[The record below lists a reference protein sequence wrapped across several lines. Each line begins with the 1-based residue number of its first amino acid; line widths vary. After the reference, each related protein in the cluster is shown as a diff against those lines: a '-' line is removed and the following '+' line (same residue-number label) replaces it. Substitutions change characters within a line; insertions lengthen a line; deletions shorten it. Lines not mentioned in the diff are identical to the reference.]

1 MIAREPQVPPAS
13 PETGLEKH
21 PMLRWAT
28 WVGDMPVPLFC
39 CQSTACPYS
48 LFRNENQ
55 IPVRVRAECGA
66 SSMFRIQ
73 CPVLLAGVSLAAL
86 PLAVSAQSSP
96 ESDALDP
103 IVVTATLGPKTVGE
117 SLSSVTVI
125 EKEDIDRQQP
135 AEFRDLLRA
144 QPGIN
149 VVSDGSYG
157 KTTSVFLRGAGSS
170 GTVLLLDGIRLR
182 SASAGIPP
190 WQFLP
195 PELMERVE
203 LVRGAKSSLY
213 GADAVGGVIQAFT
226 LEPEAGRQGWGELK
240 GGSHE
245 TREVTAG
252 LAGREGRSSFLAG
265 GVYSDTD
272 GTNLRAGGED
282 KGFRNAGGLAKLSH
296 SFDQGGGAGLTVF
309 QSEGNTEFEGG
320 DTDFLIRAM
329 GLHLEAV
336 ASDYWRTRIQFSE
349 ARDEQDTFGANPS
362 TFDTLSRS
370 ARWENTLTAG
380 VHELVLG
387 TEVMLDEVDG
397 TSNFTEDS
405 RTNSAVFGQG
415 RLNFDAT
422 DLMLSLRLD
431 DNEAYGKEETG
442 GVAFGHQL
450 DRAHRFRLSYAT
462 SFRAPTFN
470 DLYLT
475 VPFYTG
481 NPDLDAEEG
490 QMVEAG
496 FSGRYDQWYWDIAL
510 YQNDVKD
517 LITYVS
523 DPVTFEGTMENVETA
538 RIRGVE
544 VSSGIETADWNLAAA
559 VTYAD
564 TENRDTGERLPRRAE
579 KNLRLDID
587 RLFSQWSVGAS
598 FIAESD
604 RYNDAA
610 NTSLLPGYGTVDLR
624 AAWNFQPGWSASF
637 KVDNVLDRRY
647 ATSIGYDSATF
658 APFDYLAA
666 GRTFMASVRYDF
678 QQ

>member
-1 MIAREPQVPPAS
+1 MS
-13 PETGLEKH
+13 
-21 PMLRWAT
+21 
-28 WVGDMPVPLFC
+28 
-39 CQSTACPYS
+39 YS
-48 LFRNENQ
+48 KT
-55 IPVRVRAECGA
+55 
-66 SSMFRIQ
+66 M
-73 CPVLLAGVSLAAL
+73 PVLLSGL
-86 PLAVSAQSSP
+86 PLVFLPVSNVVANDKNMIS
-96 ESDALDP
+96 ALDP

-125 EKEDIDRQQP
+125 DKEDIDRQQP

-144 QPGIN
+144 QPSVN

-182 SASAGIPP
+182 SATAGIPP

-195 PELMERVE
+195 PEMMERVE

-226 LEPEAGRQGWGELK
+226 LEPEAGRQGWTELS
-240 GGSHE
+240 GGSHD
-245 TREVTAG
+245 TREITTG
-252 LAGREGRSSFLAG
+252 LAGKEGRSSFLASG
-265 GVYSDTD
+265 FYSDTD

-296 SFDQGGGAGLTVF
+296 NFDQGGGAGLTVF

-320 DTDFLIRAM
+320 DTDFMIRAT
-329 GLHLEAV
+329 GLYLEAV
-336 ASDYWRTRIQFSE
+336 ASDYWRTRVQFSE
-349 ARDEQDTFGANPS
+349 ARDEQETLGSFPS

-370 ARWENTLTAG
+370 ARWDNTLTAG

-387 TEVMLDEVDG
+387 SEVMVDEVEGSSDFAE
-397 TSNFTEDS
+397 NS
-405 RTNSAVFGQG
+405 RTNSAVFTQG

-431 DNEAYGKEETG
+431 DNEAFGKEETG
-442 GVAFGHQL
+442 GIALGHQL
-450 DRAHRFRLSYAT
+450 DRNHKLRLSYAT

-475 VPFYTG
+475 GPFYAG
-481 NPDLDAEEG
+481 NPNLDAEKG
-490 QMVEAG
+490 QMIEAG
-496 FSGRYDQWYWDIAL
+496 VSGRYDRWFWDVAL
-510 YQNDVKD
+510 YQNDVEE
-517 LITYVS
+517 LITFVS

-538 RIRGVE
+538 RIRGIE
-544 VSSGIETADWNLAAA
+544 VSSGFETAGWNLAAA

-564 TENRDTGERLPRRAE
+564 PENRDTGARLPRRAE
-579 KNLRLDID
+579 KNLRLDVD
-587 RLFSQWSVGAS
+587 RLFSRWSLGAS

-604 RYNDAA
+604 RYNDPA
-610 NTSLLPGYGTVDLR
+610 NTSLLPGYGTVDMR
-624 AAWNFQPGWSASF
+624 AAWNFLPRWSASF

-647 ATSIGYDSATF
+647 TTSQGNDSVTF
-658 APFDYLAA
+658 EPFDYLAA

-678 QQ
+678 KQ